1 MEAYFVQT
9 VKVIEINSF
18 NMFKMLLTY
27 IYLMVV
33 AIKRHKCISYDFHY
47 YMPYFES
54 INSTYHTMKIKY
66 PKTKLF
72 MPFIF
77 FDLVSIQTMKIP
89 TGSTEFVPWKDA
101 AAEIVGM
108 MKKVRQE
115 SSEGETYLSYS
126 PS

>member
-1 MEAYFVQT
+1 
-9 VKVIEINSF
+9 
-18 NMFKMLLTY
+18 
-27 IYLMVV
+27 
-33 AIKRHKCISYDFHY
+33 
-47 YMPYFES
+47 
-54 INSTYHTMKIKY
+54 MKIKY

-77 FDLVSIQTMKIP
+77 SDLVSIQTMKIP